1 MERRAPTWSVRFA
14 YCLLMPRRRRS
25 LTTMTMVIAAFAI
38 VAMHIGMADHTMAMT
53 SMEMSTP
60 ASSEVASMA
69 HTVEPTQSAGT
80 TSGRTA
86 STGHGQQSPGA
97 MTIAMVCQL
106 LVLVTA
112 AGYVLRHLVARRSR
126 DSADLAPT
134 EPVLEHPHRGL
145 RPARPPGLTMLC
157 VAIC

>member
-1 MERRAPTWSVRFA
+1 
-14 YCLLMPRRRRS
+14 
-25 LTTMTMVIAAFAI
+25 MTMIVAAFAI

-53 SMEMSTP
+53 PMDMSTP
-60 ASSEVASMA
+60 ASSDAARAVSTLSMPMA
-69 HTVEPTQSAGT
+69 HTVEPMQSSADA
-80 TSGRTA
+80 TSARAT
-86 STGHGQQSPGA
+86 STGHRHQSPGA

-112 AGYVLRHLVARRSR
+112 AGCVLHHLVAGRSKHA
-126 DSADLAPT
+126 ADLAPA